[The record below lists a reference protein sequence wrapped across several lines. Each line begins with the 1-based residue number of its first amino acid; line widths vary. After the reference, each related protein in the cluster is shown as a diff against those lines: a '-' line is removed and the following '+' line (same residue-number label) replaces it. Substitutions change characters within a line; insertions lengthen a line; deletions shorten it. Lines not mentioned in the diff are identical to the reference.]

1 MPDTPHYSDVL
12 RQLAGAR
19 HAAAE
24 KLTELSR
31 ADLSARDQRS
41 ALGRTAAAL
50 EAAGRTVRA
59 FLAEL
64 E

>member
-12 RQLAGAR
+12 RQLAEAR

-24 KLTELSR
+24 TLTELSR
-31 ADLSARDQRS
+31 ADLPARDQRS

-50 EAAGRTVRA
+50 EAAGRTVRT
-59 FLAEL
+59 FLAAL

>member
-12 RQLAGAR
+12 RELAEAR
-19 HAAAE
+19 RAAGE
-24 KLTELSR
+24 TLIELSR
-31 ADLSARDQRS
+31 AELPARDQRS

-59 FLAEL
+59 FLADL